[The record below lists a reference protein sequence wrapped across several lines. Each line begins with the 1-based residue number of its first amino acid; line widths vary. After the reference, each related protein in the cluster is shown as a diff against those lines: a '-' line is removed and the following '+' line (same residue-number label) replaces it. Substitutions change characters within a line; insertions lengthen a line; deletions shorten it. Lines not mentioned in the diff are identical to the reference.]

1 MAIFQL
7 QSTNPRFSYV
17 IGKNPHTGMI
27 VKSVRKG
34 KAFGWFSDDHT
45 YNVYFKDADNEVS
58 YPKGKEESFEYL
70 NVSRYNTP
78 LFPLNVVADF
88 FGTASKKQQQDDL
101 SSSTTLATNLN
112 TVVNTDADLDADTN
126 TDLSTPSDS
135 GPNSEITPTTAPYE
149 HTLTV
154 NLVGVENK
162 RYLAFFHHHFP
173 DYELGWEELAHEN
186 YRITIKTQKSIYEL
200 LNYSNSLF
208 LFLSLMSRTLF
219 DITDDTI
226 EKYIRNLNV
235 IDAPFFIRYL
245 FARNV
250 LTKRDRFRRYKGLL
264 EDTTRYEI
272 EFAFGNTATQRKE
285 WITDHLGF
293 GLPIVDLGC
302 GEGAYT
308 IPYSKKIAP
317 LFVHAID
324 IDEVARTKVAQKAE
338 KLELNNIILYESL
351 DHFLE
356 TEPEETYYVILTE
369 VVEHMPIEAAEE
381 LLHNVTSRLNI
392 NKLIITT
399 PNRDFNQ
406 FYQID
411 LRHDDHQWEMNEA
424 EFRSWLEKVTP
435 AGWDIFHQGIGDKVN
450 GIQTTQG
457 AVLTRKNSTDMV
469 STAQTPKD
477 SINLSRKEATR

>member
-7 QSTNPRFSYV
+7 RSTNPRFSYV
-17 IGKNPHTGMI
+17 IGKNPLSGML

-58 YPKGKEESFEYL
+58 YPKGKEEAFEYL

-88 FGTASKKQQQDDL
+88 FSSASKKQHQDDL
-101 SSSTTLATNLN
+101 SSSTGAGATPDPDLATS
-112 TVVNTDADLDADTN
+112 AH
-126 TDLSTPSDS
+126 
-135 GPNSEITPTTAPYE
+135 E

-162 RYLAFFHHHFP
+162 RYLAFFQHHFP

-186 YRITIKTQKSIYEL
+186 YRITIKTQRSIYEL
-200 LNYSNSLF
+200 FNYSNSLF

-272 EFAFGNTATQRKE
+272 DFAFGNTAIQRKE

-293 GLPIVDLGC
+293 GPSIVDLGC

-324 IDEVARTKVAQKAE
+324 IDEVARTKVAQKA
-338 KLELNNIILYESL
+338 KRLELENIILYESL

-356 TEPEETYYVILTE
+356 TEPAETFDVIVTE
-369 VVEHMPIEAAEE
+369 VIEHMPVEAAQE
-381 LLHNVTSRLNI
+381 LLTNVTGRLDV

-406 FYQID
+406 FYQIE
-411 LRHDDHQWEMNEA
+411 LRHDDHQWEMNEP
-424 EFRSWLEKVTP
+424 EFRNWLEKITP
-435 AGWDIFHQGIGDKVN
+435 AGWDIFYQGIGDKVN
-450 GIQTTQG
+450 GIHTTQG
-457 AVLTRKNSTDMV
+457 AVLTRKEE
-469 STAQTPKD
+469 QT
-477 SINLSRKEATR
+477 RKEEML